1 MMLRS
6 MKAVAAL
13 ASAAVLSS
21 CTWTGLNSMPLP
33 FTKGGG
39 DDRIEVTVQLANAAN
54 LVPNSEVKYDEI
66 TVGSVR
72 KIELKDWTATLT
84 VGLEG
89 DARIPADVT
98 AKVAQKSLLG
108 AEYLALADPV
118 ESAGRSGAA
127 GVAGTGGEK
136 YLADGE
142 TIGLE
147 RTGRYPET
155 EELLTAGSMLLN
167 GGGLPQIR
175 TIAHELNSAI
185 GGRKAGLRQFVRR
198 VADFTGTLDTQRDD
212 ITATLR
218 QMDRLALSIT
228 EDKGRLEHALAEL
241 PDGMEALESERE
253 TLVTALQAIDRL
265 GRFTK
270 RVMGSTKADLAA
282 NLDNLVPVT
291 RVLGQKAKLLADSAD
306 GLTYPFPARA
316 LDRTLYGDY
325 MNLITEVTVDAR
337 LISKYWLGGTPLDG
351 LFNGLGAG
359 TPVGP
364 AGDALDPLAGNLLGG
379 SPLDTGNLLDA
390 PGALLGGGRQSGST
404 GGAERPK
411 PSEDGK
417 APVQNLLDNLLG
429 GQ

>member
-1 MMLRS
+1 MTKRRMQ
-6 MKAVAAL
+6 AVAAVAL
-13 ASAAVLSS
+13 AGSLSGCS
-21 CTWTGLNSMPLP
+21 WTGLNSIPLP

-84 VGLEG
+84 LGIEG

-98 AKVAQKSLLG
+98 AAVAQKSLLG

-118 ESAGRSGAA
+118 ETTQRGAGSAEPAA
-127 GVAGTGGEK
+127 
-136 YLADGE
+136 YLSDGQ

-175 TIAHELNSAI
+175 TIAHEMNDAL
-185 GGRKAGLRQFVRR
+185 GGRDAGIRQFVRR
-198 VADFTGTLDTQRDD
+198 VGDFTGALDTQRDN
-212 ITATLR
+212 IATTLEE
-218 QMDRLALSIT
+218 MDRLALSIT
-228 EDKGRLEHALAEL
+228 KDDDRLKHALAEL
-241 PDGMEALESERE
+241 PDGMEALESERA
-253 TLVTALQAIDRL
+253 TLVETMQSLDRL
-265 GRFTK
+265 GRMTK

-282 NLDNLVPVT
+282 NLNNLVPVT
-291 RVLGQKAKLLADSAD
+291 RALEENAKLLAESAD

-316 LDRTLYGDY
+316 LDRTLFGDY

-379 SPLDTGNLLDA
+379 SPLDAGNLIDGLGGPQGGASA
-390 PGALLGGGRQSGST
+390 PTRSSSPSPSPTTKPAPLGGLVQDLLGGH
-404 GGAERPK
+404 
-411 PSEDGK
+411 
-417 APVQNLLDNLLG
+417 
-429 GQ
+429 